1 MAIRYLTT
9 GEVVAINEAEVGPNL
24 LADFGLLESAVLRPQ
39 QSAFGADAYPDV
51 HTKAAALFHSL
62 VKNHAF
68 VDGNKRTSV
77 LATLTFY
84 GLNGWWVNA
93 DQDAIVA
100 LAVEA
105 AAGRLDVEAIAERL
119 KRSAHPIEGEP
130 PRPLLVDARYFCGSG
145 GGLTSMPRASSASG
159 DQPASSP

>member
-1 MAIRYLTT
+1 
-9 GEVVAINEAEVGPNL
+9 
-24 LADFGLLESAVLRPQ
+24 
-39 QSAFGADAYPDV
+39 V

-68 VDGNKRTSV
+68 VDGNKRTGV

-84 GLNGWWVNA
+84 GLNGWWVDA

-100 LAVEA
+100 LAVETA
-105 AAGRLDVEAIAERL
+105 EGRLDVEAIAERL

-130 PRPLLVDARYFCGSG
+130 P
-145 GGLTSMPRASSASG
+145 
-159 DQPASSP
+159 